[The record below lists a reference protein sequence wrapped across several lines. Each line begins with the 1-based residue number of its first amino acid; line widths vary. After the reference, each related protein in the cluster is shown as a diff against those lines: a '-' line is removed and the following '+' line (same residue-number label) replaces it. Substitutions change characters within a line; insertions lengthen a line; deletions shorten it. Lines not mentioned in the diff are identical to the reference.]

1 VDTAT
6 VALGWIPHQGPLLYV
21 AIFMVATIDAMGVPI
36 PGRLLLIAAGA
47 ALAQDWSQAAGLVV
61 GAALG
66 ALVGDHVWYTMGRM
80 GGDRLLGVYCKLSL
94 TSGRCEQRAR
104 ATFERYG
111 PWAIIVGRFF
121 AGIRI
126 AAAPMLGTLPYAR
139 YLLFEVV
146 GAVVWASVFVLLG
159 YGLGAQWRMLLDRYG
174 IGTALAMLG
183 GLVLVGLAAVVA
195 VRLAR
200 RRRHGRAGPEGR
212 RRSTSQ
218 ARRLAA
224 AGRARR

>member
-1 VDTAT
+1 
-6 VALGWIPHQGPLLYV
+6 
-21 AIFMVATIDAMGVPI
+21 
-36 PGRLLLIAAGA
+36 
-47 ALAQDWSQAAGLVV
+47 
-61 GAALG
+61 
-66 ALVGDHVWYTMGRM
+66 MGRM

-139 YLLFEVV
+139 YLLLEVI
-146 GAVVWASVFVLLG
+146 GAVVWAGAFVLLG
-159 YGLGAQWRMLLDRYG
+159 YGLGAQWRRMLDQYG
-174 IGTALAMLG
+174 IGTALAVLG
-183 GLVLVGLAAVVA
+183 VLMLVGVAAVVT

-212 RRSTSQ
+212 RRTARQ
-218 ARRLAA
+218 TRRLATA
-224 AGRARR
+224 ARARK

>member
-6 VALGWIPHQGPLLYV
+6 AALGWIPHQGPLLYV

-47 ALAQDWSQAAGLVV
+47 VLAQDWSQAAGLVA

-66 ALVGDHVWYTMGRM
+66 ALAGDHVWYTMGRM

-183 GLVLVGLAAVVA
+183 GLVLLALAAVVA

-212 RRSTSQ
+212 RRSASQ
-218 ARRLAA
+218 TRRLAA

>member
-1 VDTAT
+1 
-6 VALGWIPHQGPLLYV
+6 
-21 AIFMVATIDAMGVPI
+21 
-36 PGRLLLIAAGA
+36 
-47 ALAQDWSQAAGLVV
+47 
-61 GAALG
+61 
-66 ALVGDHVWYTMGRM
+66 MGRM

-121 AGIRI
+121 AGVRI

-139 YLLFEVV
+139 YLLYEVV
-146 GAVVWASVFVLLG
+146 GAVVWAAAFILLG

-174 IGTALAMLG
+174 IGAALAVLG
-183 GLVLVGLAAVVA
+183 GLVLVGLAAVVT

-212 RRSTSQ
+212 RRSTRQ

>member
-6 VALGWIPHQGPLLYV
+6 ATLGWLPHQGPLLYV
-21 AIFMVATIDAMGVPI
+21 AIFMVATIDAMGLPI

-47 ALAQDWSQAAGLVV
+47 TLAHDWSQAAGLAA

-66 ALVGDHVWYTMGRM
+66 ALAGDHVWYTMGRM
-80 GGDRLLGVYCKLSL
+80 GGDRLMGMYCKLSL

-104 ATFERYG
+104 ATFERFG

-126 AAAPMLGTLPYAR
+126 AAAPMLATLPYAR

-146 GAVVWASVFVLLG
+146 GAVVWASAFVLLG
-159 YGLGAQWRMLLDRYG
+159 YGLGAQWRRMLDQYG
-174 IGTALAMLG
+174 IGTALAVLG
-183 GLVLVGLAAVVA
+183 GLMLLGLAAVVA
-195 VRLAR
+195 VRLAK

-212 RRSTSQ
+212 RRTARQ
-218 ARRLAA
+218 TRRLAT